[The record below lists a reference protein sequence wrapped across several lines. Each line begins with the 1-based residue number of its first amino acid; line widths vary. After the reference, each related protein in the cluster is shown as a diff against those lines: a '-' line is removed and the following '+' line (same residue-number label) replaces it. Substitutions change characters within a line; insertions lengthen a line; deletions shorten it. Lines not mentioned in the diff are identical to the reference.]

1 MNGSFLKRHLFG
13 LTFGLIALAYLIL
26 FARLPMDSIWIS
38 DEGNRILSMQSYAL
52 NGDKTLP
59 DPLAGISEIPP
70 GLRAYPKPYFIQKDG
85 AWRSAYQLLYPWVAS
100 WFYLLL
106 GNFGVQLIAVLGGLL
121 TALFAGLLARNLLAD
136 DRRACLVMGL
146 CAFGTPVLFYSGTF
160 LETTCA
166 SAAALAALY
175 VYFRPG
181 GEKRESLRMLA
192 CGLLTGISI
201 LFREEGYIF
210 AAGFGLAIL
219 LYAFSWKRA
228 ILFGTGA
235 ALAVIPLLIYNYLD
249 SGSIFGMHHAV
260 YSGLSHAADSPVIH
274 KMKDYSFYL
283 FLLCLP
289 FWGQLNLYLPW
300 LMLAGPA
307 LPLIRMPKLRQA
319 AEGLYLAAALSCC
332 GASLWCCLNT
342 EHGGV
347 FIFQSLLD
355 HVPLFALILLSMV
368 ELLRDPRREIRFLTV
383 VALAGCFLPPMLL
396 NHGQPGM
403 FWGGRHFLNVV
414 PVLVLLSVYLLT
426 ISNRVTRTVRAGGWL
441 LLVLSVA
448 ANLAGYGVLSV
459 KRNFSAGYVREIAK
473 PEYQVVLTDMFFM
486 PEELAWISRGKCV
499 LLLTEENSLDQARDF
514 LRKNG
519 VGRFHLLLGG
529 QYRKISSESLRR
541 TMAET
546 ELKPGRLFRH
556 PMLGFFD
563 CQLAECTF
571 KPQERPAGR

>member
-1 MNGSFLKRHLFG
+1 MNGSFLKRHLFP
-13 LTFGLIALAYLIL
+13 LTFGLIVLAYLIL
-26 FARLPMDSIWIS
+26 FTRLPMDSIWIS
-38 DEGNRILSMQSYAL
+38 DEGNRILSTQSYAL
-52 NGDKTLP
+52 NGNKVLP
-59 DPLAGISEIPP
+59 DPLAGIEDIPS
-70 GLRAYPKPYFIQKDG
+70 GIRAYPKPYFIKKDG
-85 AWRSAYQLLYPWVAS
+85 AWRSAYQLLYPWLAA

-121 TALFAGLLARNLLAD
+121 TVLFAGLLTRDLLQD

-166 SAAALAALY
+166 SAAALAALH

-181 GEKRESLRMLA
+181 GTKREVLRLLG

-219 LYAFSWKRA
+219 LYDFSWKRA
-228 ILFGTGA
+228 FLYGVGA
-235 ALAVIPLLIYNYLD
+235 ALAVIPLLAYNYLD

-260 YSGLSHAADSPVIH
+260 YSTLSHAADSPVIH

-307 LPLIRMPKLRQA
+307 LPLIPRPKLRQA
-319 AEGLYLAAALSCC
+319 AESLYLAAALAAC

-355 HVPLFALILLSMV
+355 HVPLFALFLLNLV
-368 ELLRDPRREIRFLTV
+368 LLLRDPRREIRFLSVTV
-383 VALAGCFLPPMLL
+383 LAGCFLPPMLL

-414 PVLVLLSVYLLT
+414 PVMCILSVYLLT
-426 ISNRVTRTVRAGGWL
+426 ESGRVTRAVRAGGWL
-441 LLVLSVA
+441 LVVLSAA
-448 ANLAGYGVLSV
+448 ANLAGYGVLSA
-459 KRNFSAGYVREIAK
+459 KRNFSAEYVREIAK
-473 PEYQVVLTDMFFM
+473 PEYQVILTDMFFM
-486 PEELAWISRGKCV
+486 PEEMAWISRGKCI
-499 LLLTEENSLDQARDF
+499 LLLTEKNGLDQAREM

-519 VGRFHLLLGG
+519 IARFHLLLGG
-529 QYRKISSESLRR
+529 QYRKISDDSLRR

-546 ELKPGRLFRH
+546 ELKPGRHFKH
-556 PMLGFFD
+556 PMLGFFE

-571 KPQERPAGR
+571 KPQEPRPSR

>member
-1 MNGSFLKRHLFG
+1 MPGSFLKRHLFV
-13 LTFGLIALAYLIL
+13 LTFCVTALVYLVL
-26 FARLPMDSIWIS
+26 AARLPMDSIWIS

-52 NGDKTLP
+52 NGNKALP
-59 DPLAGISEIPP
+59 DPLAGISGIPP
-70 GLRAYPKPYFIQKDG
+70 GVRAYPKPYFIQKDG
-85 AWRSAYQLLYPWVAS
+85 KWRSAYQLLYPWLAS

-106 GNFGVQLIAVLGGLL
+106 GNFGVQLVAVLGGLL
-121 TALFAGLLARNLLAD
+121 TVLFAGLLTRDLLAD
-136 DRRACLVMGL
+136 DSRACLVMGV

-175 VYFRPG
+175 VYFHPG
-181 GEKRESLRMLA
+181 SGKREPLRLLL

-201 LFREEGYIF
+201 LFREEGYVF

-228 ILFGTGA
+228 VLFGAGA
-235 ALAVIPLLIYNYLD
+235 ALAVIPLLAYNYLD
-249 SGSIFGMHHAV
+249 SGSVFGMHHAV
-260 YSGLSHAADSPVIH
+260 YSGLSHAADSLVIH

-307 LPLIRMPKLRQA
+307 VPLIPKPGLRQA
-319 AEGLYLAAALSCC
+319 AESFYLAAALACC

-355 HVPLFALILLSMV
+355 HVPLFALILLSTV
-368 ELLRDPRREIRFLTV
+368 LLLRDPRREIRFLTV
-383 VALAGCFLPPMLL
+383 VVLTGCFLPPMLL

-414 PVLVLLSVYLLT
+414 PVLVILSVYLLT
-426 ISNRVTRTVRAGGWL
+426 VSGCLTRPVRAGGWL
-441 LLVLSVA
+441 LLALGVLT
-448 ANLAGYGVLSV
+448 NLGGYGVLSV
-459 KRNFSAGYVREIAK
+459 KRNFSAEYVREIAK

-499 LLLTEENSLDQARDF
+499 LVLTEKDSLDQAREL

-519 VGRFHLLLGG
+519 IGRFHLLLGG
-529 QYRKISSESLRR
+529 QYRKISNESLRR

-546 ELKPGRLFRH
+546 ELKPGRHFKH
-556 PMLGFFD
+556 PMLGFFE

-571 KPQERPAGR
+571 KPQEPRAGR